1 MQVYIQICGDSQLA
15 LLLLL
20 LLLLLLSVR
29 RNVDVAAFTAAPCI
43 RTA

>member
-15 LLLLL
+15 LLLL